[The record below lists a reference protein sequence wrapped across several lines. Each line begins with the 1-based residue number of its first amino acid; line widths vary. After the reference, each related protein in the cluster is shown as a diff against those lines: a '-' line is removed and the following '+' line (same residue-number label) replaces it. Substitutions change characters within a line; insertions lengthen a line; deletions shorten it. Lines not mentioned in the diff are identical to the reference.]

1 VLTRIFALVA
11 VVAGIGGVAF
21 CAYAWVEAPSMAE
34 TLMIAARAGVIV
46 LDAAGWIA
54 RWRMSCL
61 ILGAAATAIFVGG
74 SIILAGRQSGFFL
87 VAAVAASLAA
97 LPWIVTALGASRYA
111 FEQGNIVETIVLGAI
126 AVAAAV
132 AGLAR

>member
-1 VLTRIFALVA
+1 
-11 VVAGIGGVAF
+11 
-21 CAYAWVEAPSMAE
+21 
-34 TLMIAARAGVIV
+34 
-46 LDAAGWIA
+46 
-54 RWRMSCL
+54 MSCL